1 MMEFQAWQALGF
13 TQFQSGQDIDLNSI
27 GYATAREVKLRNG
40 EWRIHMDFDLKRC
53 HMLWKSPIS
62 AGQVRQWVHY
72 PRRNVISLAPYKSQ
86 IQRRV
91 PWNAKR

>member
-1 MMEFQAWQALGF
+1 
-13 TQFQSGQDIDLNSI
+13 
-27 GYATAREVKLRNG
+27 
-40 EWRIHMDFDLKRC
+40 MDFDLKRC
-53 HMLWKSPIS
+53 QLLWKSPIS